1 MSISL
6 RMWLWCI
13 ALSVAAWIILIRA
26 VEEAV
31 RAVA

>member
-1 MSISL
+1 MNISL

-13 ALSVAAWIILIRA
+13 AMAAWIILIRA